1 MINDNMNRRLLKD
14 LIPLIGRFPHFP
26 VNNVSYNRNF
36 VELISNLYAIDN
48 EIALHLR
55 ELRPE
60 KTLKIGAR
68 YIERDNCRYDS
79 ERLKGLA
86 LTLESN
92 YQPLR
97 SFFAEIGFSD
107 IERDLVRLKGSDD
120 FEPLAKKLIR
130 ISPLIYDVRGDALE
144 VSSSIEALSLGPVEL
159 QARYTDTFQAHL
171 AGIITALSGR
181 KGFGEVHRYV
191 RDVINQFIPR
201 EVIPA
206 TLLYGEE
213 KTKVRERELVLEEIP
228 PLYTPLRGALAGDCS
243 MVSVPYF
250 GILKNTRVFWVV
262 RSASE
267 RARPGGYLFLAEIE
281 REDRSLIPYII
292 TINGPLI
299 SKVDCYAIFLLVG
312 EMYPGNEL
320 LVADVKNVHYL
331 VNSYQ
336 VEDAMGSL
344 GGKRVK
350 VELPR
355 GWEEISRWRVNSIDY
370 ENFYSAG
377 RISEPKLTV
386 PENLPI
392 YNVRISPPE
401 RGNFYPHTSPGDIK
415 LINRAIIGYYFLRT
429 PAFHGERESLRQFFN
444 LNEEHLNNIRVL
456 IDYYQTGRFQP
467 ADFEILKTHFDFT
480 MDDYSNIERWA
491 RWESL
496 GQIYR
501 LQKDDRYITRAQWS
515 AVCRKTFDEIRNYLE
530 EDLYRDRKD
539 EVLDLLASVPD
550 EYIPEYWEII
560 SPYFMIND
568 KGDVDYYMLRR
579 FVKHFHSYGTIEQ
592 FLQFLSDCSDA
603 MEAVKP
609 EDRRWSE
616 FLERAR
622 LLMPESENLAELFRK
637 IFYEFPLDPGINL
650 DLYEISKRV
659 EAGRGFGLAFTED
672 YIEGI
677 IRNREWEPHREELMG
692 LI

>member
-1 MINDNMNRRLLKD
+1 MTNDNMNRRLLED
-14 LIPLIGRFPHFP
+14 LIPLIGRFPQFP

-36 VELISNLYAIDN
+36 VELISNLYALD
-48 EIALHLR
+48 EKIALHLR

-60 KTLKIGAR
+60 KTLKIRAR

-79 ERLKGLA
+79 GRLKALA

-92 YQPLR
+92 YLPLR
-97 SFFAEIGFSD
+97 SFFTERGFSH
-107 IERDLVRLKGSDD
+107 IESDLVDLKESDD
-120 FEPLAKKLIR
+120 FESLGKKLIR

-144 VSSSIEALSLGPVEL
+144 VSSSLEALSLEPVEL
-159 QARYTDTFQAHL
+159 RARYTDTFQAHL

-191 RDVINQFIPR
+191 RNVINQFIPR

-250 GILKNTRVFWVV
+250 GILQNTRVFWVM

-267 RARPGGYLFLAEIE
+267 RARPGGYLFLAEIR
-281 REDRSLIPYII
+281 REEGSLIPYII

-299 SKVDCYAIFLLVG
+299 SKADCYAIFLLVG

-336 VEDAMGSL
+336 IEDAMGSL

-355 GWEEISRWRVNSIDY
+355 GWETISRWEVNSIDY

-386 PENLPI
+386 PQSLPI

-401 RGNFYPHTSPGDIK
+401 RGNFYPSISPGDIK
-415 LINRAIIGYYFLRT
+415 LINRAIIGYYFLRSA
-429 PAFHGERESLRQFFN
+429 AFHGEKKSLLQYLD
-444 LNEEHLNNIRVL
+444 LNEEHLINIRVL
-456 IDYYQTGRFQP
+456 VNYYQTGRF
-467 ADFEILKTHFDFT
+467 H
-480 MDDYSNIERWA
+480 
-491 RWESL
+491 
-496 GQIYR
+496 
-501 LQKDDRYITRAQWS
+501 
-515 AVCRKTFDEIRNYLE
+515 
-530 EDLYRDRKD
+530 
-539 EVLDLLASVPD
+539 
-550 EYIPEYWEII
+550 
-560 SPYFMIND
+560 
-568 KGDVDYYMLRR
+568 
-579 FVKHFHSYGTIEQ
+579 
-592 FLQFLSDCSDA
+592 
-603 MEAVKP
+603 P
-609 EDRRWSE
+609 ED
-616 FLERAR
+616 F
-622 LLMPESENLAELFRK
+622 K
-637 IFYEFPLDPGINL
+637 ILNCKIKYAP
-650 DLYEISKRV
+650 
-659 EAGRGFGLAFTED
+659 
-672 YIEGI
+672 
-677 IRNREWEPHREELMG
+677 
-692 LI
+692 